1 MDKYLIVGLGNIGE
15 EYTNTR
21 HNIGFIVADALAN
34 ELGAKFT
41 IERHAFKTEAK
52 LKNKLLIILKPTTF
66 MNLSGKA
73 VKYWL
78 DKEKIPLENLLV
90 ITDDVDLDL
99 GVLRLR
105 TKGSGGSHNGLNHII
120 ETLLLT
126 DWARLRF
133 GIGKDYARGFQVDY
147 VLGQWS
153 KKEEKI
159 LIPKIETAVSIVKSF
174 VLAGAKQTMSDFNN
188 K

>member
-1 MDKYLIVGLGNIGE
+1 
-15 EYTNTR
+15 
-21 HNIGFIVADALAN
+21 
-34 ELGAKFT
+34 
-41 IERHAFKTEAK
+41 
-52 LKNKLLIILKPTTF
+52 LLI
-66 MNLSGKA
+66 
-73 VKYWL
+73 
-78 DKEKIPLENLLV
+78 
-90 ITDDVDLDL
+90 
-99 GVLRLR
+99 
-105 TKGSGGSHNGLNHII
+105 
-120 ETLLLT
+120 T